1 MARGNVDIFV
11 SRRTNFEECE
21 YWLRDVNADP
31 NELVYKTRRSNGSF
45 YAKISNPETFSNNI
59 VGGVFMF
66 DTKNLM
72 LETYD
77 NIDEVKLN
85 DVVRYNDNF
94 YIVTQVQKY
103 PIRKNT
109 QFHSEQQYITYLSL
123 RG

>member
-1 MARGNVDIFV
+1 M
-11 SRRTNFEECE
+11 SKRTSFEECE

-31 NELVYKTRRSNGSF
+31 NELVYKSRRCDGAF
-45 YAKISNPETFSNNI
+45 DAKLSNPETSGTNVI
-59 VGGVFMF
+59 GGVFMF

-77 NIDEVKLN
+77 DIDEIKIN
-85 DVVRYNDNF
+85 DVVCFRGSF
-94 YIVTQVQKY
+94 YMVTQVQKY

-109 QFHSEQQYITYLSL
+109 QFHNDQQYITYLSL

>member
-1 MARGNVDIFV
+1 MFV
-11 SRRTNFEECE
+11 SKRTIFEECE

-31 NELVYKTRRSNGSF
+31 SELVYKTRKSNGTF
-45 YAKISNPETFSNNI
+45 DAKESNPETTSPNV

-72 LETYD
+72 IETYD
-77 NIDEVKLN
+77 DIEEIKIN
-85 DVVRYNDNF
+85 DVVKFRNNY
-94 YIVTQVQKY
+94 YIVTQIQKY

-109 QFHSEQQYITYLSL
+109 QFHYDQQYITYLSL

>member
-1 MARGNVDIFV
+1 MARGNVDVFL

-21 YWLRDVNADP
+21 YWLRNTNADP
-31 NELVYKTRRSNGSF
+31 NELVYQTRRSNGIF
-45 YAKISNPETFSNNI
+45 DAKISNPETFGNDV

-72 LETYD
+72 IETYD
-77 NIDEVKLN
+77 DISEIKPN
-85 DVVRYNDNF
+85 DVVSFKGDF
-94 YIVTQVQKY
+94 YMVSQIQKY